1 MFLTFLSSPFSS
13 QLSNAPPTSYAT
25 TNLPPQQKQDGQ
37 GGYTKIE
44 RRETVALLERGKSGI
59 KTGLYPAWTTPMSE
73 FRNFGIGVAV
83 YFETMR
89 ALAVICLV
97 AGLLYLPSIMYYDST
112 SYDET
117 GRSSIG
123 WQLRGSLMCHDTK
136 WVPCP
141 TCTLDDWADSPRRY
155 AIAENNLVFVL
166 ANECADIRLREGLQ
180 HLVVILFLAIA
191 IFALGFHQKK
201 LELQYDEAI
210 LSASDYS
217 IKVDDPPLD
226 ATDPDEW
233 KEFFSRFEGA
243 HVTYVTVGLDNKHVV
258 NALIKRRLLLQKL
271 RQLHRSEHGTKEHQN
286 ATLEDLIAIATKR
299 KPRLARS
306 FIKTE
311 EKCRNLLSPEKTYG
325 TTSIFV
331 TFETES
337 AQRNVLRA
345 LSVGHKDI
353 LQNNVLALNDPNHAF
368 RGKYVLSVAEA
379 PEPSTIR
386 WQDQDATLMMKL
398 NQRILTSLITIVI
411 VWGGFISVR
420 AAFRRNY
427 DLAAFLIAIFNILVP
442 QLFKLVNKLEAHP
455 DEGSWQ
461 ASLYMKVC
469 TFRWINT
476 AIVMT
481 MVTPFMHT
489 IAVNGLLA
497 KLHAVLRAEIITQPV
512 VHMLD
517 ILHNIKRHIFAPFSA
532 NQETMDSNF
541 HGSIQ
546 HLGEKYTAMT
556 KIIFLCIFYSPI
568 FPASFFYGAFAYAA
582 NFYTD
587 KFLFFRSWAA
597 IPRIGNDV
605 AVLSRNFYFPMTL
618 VIMVIMSE
626 FYMSAYPFDSLCDTY
641 DFVNNGDEVLS
652 QYIGTHRAYLA
663 SGGGNSEAV
672 TVTVNGDVSDR
683 VYRFCSQDFS
693 SRVGSLLNFFDENK
707 DDWMSE
713 DQIFLTYLYGLCVVV
728 AISLSFV
735 FFFQHELW
743 DNCKSFFTGTYH
755 TEECDSGARF
765 SDQEEIKAY
774 VPQYHH
780 LRFARPLLSCDIDAI
795 DQDHIGWTDLQ
806 HTSDFYNLTKGIEH
820 LTCGREKNNSAF
832 AVVKHWAP
840 KKTRRDSN
848 FSLSFYGSTI
858 APMECKHF

>member
-1 MFLTFLSSPFSS
+1 
-13 QLSNAPPTSYAT
+13 
-25 TNLPPQQKQDGQ
+25 
-37 GGYTKIE
+37 
-44 RRETVALLERGKSGI
+44 
-59 KTGLYPAWTTPMSE
+59 MSE

-420 AAFRRNY
+420 AAFLKS
-427 DLAAFLIAIFNILVP
+427 DTLAAFLIAILNILGP
-442 QLFKLVNKLEAHP
+442 HLFKLVNKLEAHP

-476 AIVMT
+476 AIVTT
-481 MVTPFMHT
+481 MVTPFMDT
-489 IAVNGLLA
+489 IAINGLIA
-497 KLHAVLRAEIITQPV
+497 KVDAVLKAEIITQPV

-517 ILHNIKRHIFAPFSA
+517 IWNNIKRHIFAPFSA

-597 IPRIGNDV
+597 IPEIGNDV
-605 AVLSRNFYFPMTL
+605 AKNSRHLYFPLTL
-618 VIMVIMSE
+618 IIMVIVSE
-626 FYMSAYPFDSLCDTY
+626 FYMSAYPFDSLCDTD
-641 DFVNNGDEVLS
+641 DFVNNGNEVFS
-652 QYIGTHRAYLA
+652 EYTGTHTAYLA
-663 SGGGNSEAV
+663 SGDGNSEAV
-672 TVTVNGDVSDR
+672 TVTVNGNGSDR

-693 SRVGSLLNFFDENK
+693 SRFGSLLNFFDENK

-713 DQIFLTYLYGLCVVV
+713 DQTFLTYLYGLGVVV
-728 AISLSFV
+728 AITLSFA
-735 FFFQHELW
+735 FFFQHELLE
-743 DNCKSFFTGTYH
+743 DCKSFFTGTYH
-755 TEECDSGARF
+755 TEEFDSGAGF
-765 SDQEEIKAY
+765 SDQEEINAY
-774 VPQYHH
+774 VPQYKHR
-780 LRFARPLLSCDIDAI
+780 RFAHPLLACDIDAI
-795 DQDHIGWTDLQ
+795 DPNHIGWTDV
-806 HTSDFYNLTKGIEH
+806 HRSYDFYNITKGIEH
-820 LTCGREKNNSAF
+820 LMGGREEANSAF
-832 AVVKHWAP
+832 AVVKHWLPRHLPP
-840 KKTRRDSN
+840 KKKTQNVNDDFFR
-848 FSLSFYGSTI
+848 YGS
-858 APMECKHF
+858 M